1 MLICV
6 ENILVTIVPHSPH
19 APFPSYFT
27 ILGPSDVGAIIIPM
41 IQIRNLRPGEAVC
54 SRFRQRGGQKE
65 LGHCSAK
72 SASHKKYHELAR

>member
-6 ENILVTIVPHSPH
+6 ENVPVTTVPQSPH
-19 APFPSYFT
+19 ASFPSYFT
-27 ILGPSDVGAIIIPM
+27 ILGPSDVAAVIIPM

-65 LGHCSAK
+65 LDHCSANT
-72 SASHKKYHELAR
+72 ASHKKYHELAR